1 MKMTG
6 IEDKISLL
14 KRIAHRL
21 NEAQVEWCLGAS
33 MMLYFKGIVSEFHD
47 IDLMI
52 SVDVMAGFAIV
63 REGEIYD
70 CSLRKDQISDQL
82 MLDGEVIPMQSPRL
96 WCRYYRL
103 MGRSAKADM
112 IEKALEIADTDRGGK

>member
-1 MKMTG
+1 MK
-6 IEDKISLL
+6 
-14 KRIAHRL
+14 R
-21 NEAQVEWCLGAS
+21 
-33 MMLYFKGIVSEFHD
+33 
-47 IDLMI
+47 
-52 SVDVMAGFAIV
+52 FAIV

-82 MLDGEVIPMQSPRL
+82 MLDDEVIPMQSPRL

-112 IEKALEIADTDRGGK
+112 IEKAMEMSGTDRGEL